1 MTSLAPGSANPAGS
15 PLPAVA
21 IEPSAQ
27 EHGAA
32 AHAADDHG
40 GHVDARL
47 FGLATFLVADG
58 MTFAGFFAAYLTF
71 RAVNPLPAGSTYE
84 LELILPTINTALLL
98 ISSVTFHRAGS
109 NLRHGNQAACRSW
122 LLGTVVLGVAFLAGQ
137 MVEYFNLPFGLTDNL
152 FASTFYALTG
162 FHGLHVTLGV
172 ICILVVWWQA
182 RQGGRITQH
191 DHFGLEAAE
200 LYWHFVDGIWVV
212 LYGILYL
219 L

>member
-1 MTSLAPGSANPAGS
+1 MTSLATSTSAVE
-15 PLPAVA
+15 AVTDEA
-21 IEPSAQ
+21 
-27 EHGAA
+27 
-32 AHAADDHG
+32 HG
-40 GHVDARL
+40 GHADLRL

-84 LELILPTINTALLL
+84 LELLLPSINTMLLL
-98 ISSVTFHRAGS
+98 VSSYTFHRSGR
-109 NLRHGNQAACRSW
+109 NLLLGQMGPCRAW
-122 LLGTVVLGVAFLAGQ
+122 LLLTAGLGAAFLAGQ
-137 MVEYFNLPFGLTDNL
+137 MVEYFTLPFGLTDNL

-172 ICILVVWWQA
+172 ICILLVWFQT
-182 RQGGRITQH
+182 RQGGRVTSAAP
-191 DHFGLEAAE
+191 FGLEAAE

>member
-1 MTSLAPGSANPAGS
+1 MTSLAPGAGEAALAESATSASAPA
-15 PLPAVA
+15 
-21 IEPSAQ
+21 PSD
-27 EHGAA
+27 HGAP
-32 AHAADDHG
+32 HDHG
-40 GHVDARL
+40 HGDYRL

-71 RAVNPLPAGSTYE
+71 RAVNPLPPGSTYE
-84 LELILPTINTALLL
+84 LELLLPTINTALLL
-98 ISSVTFHRAGS
+98 VSSYTFHRAGGQ
-109 NLRHGNQAACRSW
+109 LRAGNGPLCRAW
-122 LLGTVVLGVAFLAGQ
+122 LLVTGLLGAAFLAGQ
-137 MVEYFNLPFGLTDNL
+137 MFEYFHLPFGLTDNL

-172 ICILVVWWQA
+172 ICILIVWLQA
-182 RQGGRITQH
+182 RPGGRILAGEP
-191 DHFGLEAAE
+191 FGFEAAE